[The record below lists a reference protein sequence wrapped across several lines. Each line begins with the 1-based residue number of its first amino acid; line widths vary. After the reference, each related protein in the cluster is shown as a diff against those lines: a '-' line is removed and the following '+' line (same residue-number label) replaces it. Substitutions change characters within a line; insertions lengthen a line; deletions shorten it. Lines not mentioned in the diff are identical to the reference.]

1 MEVWYDTVQD
11 QLVVIVNVSVTQCYI
26 ELLDNMGDNSLGVM
40 DSKVVQYCGLVY
52 LGPLYG
58 T

>member
-11 QLVVIVNVSVTQCYI
+11 QLVVIVSVSATQCYI
-26 ELLDNMGDNSLGVM
+26 ELLDNMGDNSLGIIPR
-40 DSKVVQYCGLVY
+40 KVVQYCGLVY